1 MIILYFNETHKYT
14 ILLIPACTCMSFNI
28 EYPSI
33 QNIPTDSFPY
43 FNHTC
48 LHVSSHLSLFL
59 YKNLY
64 IQNISTE
71 SFPFFDLHT
80 WVHTIVYFNNATGTD
95 NSRSGGLARG
105 YQSLS
110 RAWAR
115 EECGVLERHNH
126 HRQRWTVSTQEA
138 GFQSER
144 YNVSIR
150 LLQYR

>member
-1 MIILYFNETHKYT
+1 MYVFY
-14 ILLIPACTCMSFNI
+14 I
-28 EYPSI
+28 EYPSV
-33 QNIPTDSFPY
+33 QNIWTESFSIFLITHVYMPV
-43 FNHTC
+43 HTW
-48 LHVSSHLSLFL
+48 VYFL
-59 YKNLY
+59 YKTLH

-71 SFPFFDLHT
+71 SFPFFDLHM
-80 WVHTIVYFNNATGTD
+80 WVYTRVYFNNATGTD

-110 RAWAR
+110 RARAR

-126 HRQRWTVSTQEA
+126 HRQWWAVSTQEA

-150 LLQYR
+150 HLQYR

>member
-1 MIILYFNETHKYT
+1 MHKYT
-14 ILLIPACTCMSFNI
+14 ILLIPACSCMSF
-28 EYPSI
+28 YFR
-33 QNIPTDSFPY
+33 IPKHPKYTNREFFHILITHVYMSV
-43 FNHTC
+43 HTW
-48 LHVSSHLSLFL
+48 VYFL
-59 YKNLY
+59 YKNLF

>member
-1 MIILYFNETHKYT
+1 MSFYFRIPKHPKYT
-14 ILLIPACTCMSFNI
+14 NREFFHILITNVTCQFTLEFIFS
-28 EYPSI
+28 YK
-33 QNIPTDSFPY
+33 T
-43 FNHTC
+43 
-48 LHVSSHLSLFL
+48 LH
-59 YKNLY
+59 

-80 WVHTIVYFNNATGTD
+80 WVYTRVYFNNATGTD
-95 NSRSGGLARG
+95 NSRSGGPAGG

-110 RAWAR
+110 RARAR

-126 HRQRWTVSTQEA
+126 HRQWWAVSTQEA

-150 LLQYR
+150 QLQYR

>member
-1 MIILYFNETHKYT
+1 MYMYVILYRIPKHPKYMNREFFH
-14 ILLIPACTCMSFNI
+14 I
-28 EYPSI
+28 
-33 QNIPTDSFPY
+33 

-48 LHVSSHLSLFL
+48 LHVSSHLSLFFI
-59 YKNLY
+59 YKTLH

-80 WVHTIVYFNNATGTD
+80 WVYTRVYFNNATGTD
-95 NSRSGGLARG
+95 NSRSGGPAGG

-110 RAWAR
+110 RARAR

-126 HRQRWTVSTQEA
+126 HRQWWAVSTQEA